1 MKRFLPWLLPIAI
14 LLIGV
19 PALLM
24 LKVVAFAK
32 IAGVIMV
39 VLTTVAIRFW
49 LYNANKLRTKGA
61 KVKFTINERY
71 FLNEHFPLYK
81 SLSAKDRNA
90 LEERAGLLLAE
101 ISFDRFDRK
110 DAGKDECLALAMLLS
125 VHVYTLPYK
134 SAEGKIVVFKEDAT
148 AEIGFQSEKPVL
160 FVSESEVKDRL
171 AQLKQLYF
179 TSDNTDRFQQILH
192 EFYSI

>member
-49 LYNANKLRTKGA
+49 LYNANKL
-61 KVKFTINERY
+61 
-71 FLNEHFPLYK
+71 
-81 SLSAKDRNA
+81 
-90 LEERAGLLLAE
+90 
-101 ISFDRFDRK
+101 
-110 DAGKDECLALAMLLS
+110 
-125 VHVYTLPYK
+125 
-134 SAEGKIVVFKEDAT
+134 
-148 AEIGFQSEKPVL
+148 
-160 FVSESEVKDRL
+160 
-171 AQLKQLYF
+171 
-179 TSDNTDRFQQILH
+179 
-192 EFYSI
+192 

>member
-1 MKRFLPWLLPIAI
+1 M
-14 LLIGV
+14 
-19 PALLM
+19 
-24 LKVVAFAK
+24 
-32 IAGVIMV
+32 
-39 VLTTVAIRFW
+39 
-49 LYNANKLRTKGA
+49 
-61 KVKFTINERY
+61 KFTINERY

-125 VHVYTLPYK
+125 VLVYTHPYK
-134 SAEGKIVVFKEDAT
+134 SAEGKIVVFKEEAT